1 MERRTSQQTD
11 EKPIPTSSHGVRTEF
26 VNDAD
31 DSKPSSS
38 YSSAR
43 TIDRS
48 NMHPSTDHVS
58 ASLGVKKGNF
68 LLTLEN
74 ERRNAYSKK
83 ANTIGTTSPYHEY
96 AKNYVEQQN
105 LR

>member
-11 EKPIPTSSHGVRTEF
+11 EKPIPTTSHGVRTEF

-31 DSKPSSS
+31 DAKPS

-48 NMHPSTDHVS
+48 NIHSSTDHVS
-58 ASLGVKKGNF
+58 ASLGVKKGNYF
-68 LLTLEN
+68 LTLEN

-83 ANTIGTTSPYHEY
+83 ANTIGTASPSHGY
-96 AKNYVEQQN
+96 AKSYVEQQN